1 MANELTVTGKFLGAK
16 ATESL
21 GQNNFLVRKLYV
33 DLTDNPDYPN
43 TPEFQLTGD
52 KVNLVDNLVK
62 GQMIQVKFRLDGRK
76 VTSRE
81 GKDMVIT
88 NLRVYKIDVVTTQS
102 AAVAAP
108 QAQALARQTPAPAPA
123 MSGPGQYLN
132 QQAEAGSDDLPF

>member
-33 DLTDNPDYPN
+33 DLTDNPDFPN
-43 TPEFQLTGD
+43 TPELQLTGD

-62 GQMIQVKFRLDGRK
+62 GQLIQVKFRLDGRK
-76 VTSRE
+76 VKTRDDKE
-81 GKDMVIT
+81 MVIT

-108 QAQALARQTPAPAPA
+108 QAQAPARQTPAPAPA
-123 MSGPGQYLN
+123 MSGPGQYMN
-132 QQAEAGSDDLPF
+132 QSNEESNDLPF

>member
-16 ATESL
+16 PTESL

-62 GQMIQVKFRLDGRK
+62 GQMIQVKFRIDGRK

-108 QAQALARQTPAPAPA
+108 QAQAPARQTPAPAPA